1 MLEVTQDNNT
11 AVIRLMP
18 NRSASWYET
27 KWLIAAFALFIST
40 IAIAWAVVGAW
51 VILPFA
57 GIEVLLLALLMHY
70 VSSLTYQW
78 ETVEINTNTV
88 IITSSTSNAQTLR
101 RDSTYVDY
109 TNEPDSW
116 LLPKTIL
123 YDGEHTVEVGHFL
136 NESDR
141 DLLKQSLKNAGLIV
155 CQRQWW
161 KS

>member
-1 MLEVTQDNNT
+1 MLEVTQDNTT
-11 AVIRLMP
+11 AMIRLMP

-27 KWLIAAFALFIST
+27 KWLIAVFAVFISI

-57 GIEVLLLALLMHY
+57 GVEVLLLALLMHY

-78 ETVEINTNTV
+78 ETVEINTTSV
-88 IITSSTSNAQTLR
+88 IITSSTRSTRTLR
-101 RDSTYVDY
+101 RETTYVDY
-109 TNEPDSW
+109 TNNPDSW

-123 YDGEHTVEVGHFL
+123 YDDEYTVEVGHFL

-141 DLLKQSLKNAGLIV
+141 DLLKQTLTNAGLIV

>member
-1 MLEVTQDNNT
+1 MLQVTQDNNT

-40 IAIAWAVVGAW
+40 IAIAWALVGAW
-51 VILPFA
+51 LILPFA
-57 GIEVLLLALLMHY
+57 GVEVLLLALLMHY

-78 ETVEINTNTV
+78 ETVEINTTTV
-88 IITSSTSNAQTLR
+88 IITSSTQHARTLLR
-101 RDSTYVDY
+101 ASTYVDF

-123 YDGEHTVEVGHFL
+123 YDDEHAVEIGHFL

-141 DLLKQSLKNAGLIV
+141 DLLKQSLINAGLIV

>member
-27 KWLIAAFALFIST
+27 KWLIAAFALFIGT
-40 IAIAWAVVGAW
+40 IAIAWALVGAW

-57 GIEVLLLALLMHY
+57 GVEVLLLALLMHY

-78 ETVEINTNTV
+78 ETIEINTNTV
-88 IITSSTSNAQTLR
+88 VITSSTCNARTLQR
-101 RDSTYVDY
+101 ESAYVDY

-116 LLPKTIL
+116 LLPKTLL
-123 YDGEHTVEVGHFL
+123 YDDVHTVEVGHFL

-141 DLLKQSLKNAGLIV
+141 ELLKQSLKNAGLIV

-161 KS
+161 KP

>member
-1 MLEVTQDNNT
+1 MLQVTQDNNT

-40 IAIAWAVVGAW
+40 IAIAWALVGAW

-57 GIEVLLLALLMHY
+57 GVEVLLLALLMHY

-78 ETVEINTNTV
+78 ETVEINTTTV
-88 IITSSTSNAQTLR
+88 IITSSTQHTRTLLR
-101 RDSTYVDY
+101 ASTYVDY

-123 YDGEHTVEVGHFL
+123 YDDEHTVEIGHFL

-141 DLLKQSLKNAGLIV
+141 DLLKQSLINAGLIV